1 MSKAVMDPEEVRRF
15 AEELKRFGGDLE
27 SRLAALQ
34 SRFHSLGHTWQD
46 DEHEKFAAEFAP
58 TLKTLRQFIEAAGA
72 HAGHLLRKAR
82 RIEEYLQQR

>member
-1 MSKAVMDPEEVRRF
+1 MSKAIMDPEEVRRF

-34 SRFHSLGHTWQD
+34 SRFNALGNTWQD
-46 DEHEKFAAEFAP
+46 DEHEKFAAEFTP
-58 TLKTLRQFIEAAGA
+58 TIKTLRKFIEAAGT
-72 HAGHLLRKAR
+72 HSGHLLRKAR